1 MQCHACVFCSPV
13 LAVPLISLVT
23 LGGPLSHSCP
33 QFLHLKS
40 TGVVLGDDATEPPT
54 PSPEPPLTSSCPLPD
69 TFPWPP
75 LSSLSKHS
83 SLIGGGPLPSC
94 LSSWLPVKSAGLGP
108 RGLPFLAHF
117 QEQLATGLGGGLS
130 GRVARPLEARTLVRL
145 WPAGL
150 PQARGS
156 PLPVVGRQIPRQSH
170 FHFCTL

>member
-1 MQCHACVFCSPV
+1 MGHSA
-13 LAVPLISLVT
+13 T
-23 LGGPLSHSCP
+23 LGP

-40 TGVVLGDDATEPPT
+40 TGVVLGYDAT
-54 PSPEPPLTSSCPLPD
+54 EPPLTSSCPLPD

-83 SLIGGGPLPSC
+83 SLIGGGPPPQLPLLLAPC
-94 LSSWLPVKSAGLGP
+94 EVCRVGPQGPAVLGSFSGAISHRP
-108 RGLPFLAHF
+108 WRWPQWACG
-117 QEQLATGLGGGLS
+117 QATGS
-130 GRVARPLEARTLVRL
+130 QDSARL
-145 WPAGL
+145 WPAVL